1 MLPQSIRIVWN
12 MWKPSITSK
21 GFRKEQIGLNL
32 NTFINHGW
40 MVRAALAT
48 INRRSCYESIVFLLG
63 ALFISNIKTI
73 IFSYYTAC
81 LMLPIFFPCHRPIGA
96 SSIIVYT
103 TMCCGC
109 SINSIFIRIFTR
121 YNHTTSLI
129 VNVIYLFLYFPKP
142 VLACS
147 NVFFDL

>member
-1 MLPQSIRIVWN
+1 
-12 MWKPSITSK
+12 
-21 GFRKEQIGLNL
+21 
-32 NTFINHGW
+32 
-40 MVRAALAT
+40 MVRSALAT
-48 INRRSCYESIVFLLG
+48 INRRSCYETIVFLRA

-73 IFSYYTAC
+73 IFSYYTPC

-96 SSIIVYT
+96 SAIIVYA

-121 YNHTTSLI
+121 YNLTPTLI

-142 VLACS
+142 GARVFQRFLRFIGSLIVLWVPLTS
-147 NVFFDL
+147 T